1 MPDKTGEEVQRGLT
15 EGIRISTD
23 AAKTVKSVQKAAA
36 QASTGNYVAAGAE
49 LLKSEDTR
57 RIITVLILAAFFMS
71 VVIFFVAPLTLYE
84 TIAHAAKTFA
94 DKWEQVKENFAVGYY
109 SGTNGRFVSFFKALI
124 GVISS
129 PEVSEAI
136 SDTSA
141 GEEDLTEEGD
151 LQLLGKK
158 EALRNTYMRKIKA
171 CQDKI
176 NAREKE
182 VLQQIKDGKAAF
194 SGGPTIYS
202 IMAQRFESEEA
213 HTYDGNDYVRVQYDG
228 TEIMG
233 STKSITLRQA
243 VELLSLYSTQIN
255 SSIGN
260 IKLSG
265 LLKWLGYNA
274 GSTRTIVFP
283 LGKTNDITSS
293 IEAWT
298 GTFMPQYLIDEGASS
313 GKLDDYTA
321 KYGCSVADF
330 MIFVDCPDLYTIH
343 ASESEEMV
351 TETRTFQE
359 YVDYVYRDY
368 EEADKPILNA
378 AGEVIQMSGP
388 YHWEYSDYYQRYL
401 PVRNWDAPPA
411 NYTEKIYTFLVERER
426 DVDVK
431 IIHISYVVP
440 VFVRTRSIDDLV
452 DMTGM
457 WSGWLPSEPPS
468 IAASQRQTERGE

>member
-1 MPDKTGEEVQRGLT
+1 MPDKTGEEVQRELT

-94 DKWEQVKENFAVGYY
+94 DKWEQVK
-109 SGTNGRFVSFFKALI
+109 FVSFFKALI

-136 SDTSA
+136 SDASA
-141 GEEDLTEEGD
+141 GEEDLAEEGD

-202 IMAQRFESEEA
+202 IMAQRFEREEA

-233 STKSITLRQA
+233 STKSITSRQA

>member
-1 MPDKTGEEVQRGLT
+1 MPDKTGEEVQRELT

-36 QASTGNYVAAGAE
+36 RASTGNYVAAGAE

-57 RIITVLILAAFFMS
+57 RIITILILAAFFMS

-84 TIAHAAKTFA
+84 TIAHAAKTFV

-182 VLQQIKDGKAAF
+182 VLQQIKDGKAAL

-351 TETRTFQE
+351 TETRIFQE

>member
-136 SDTSA
+136 SDASA
-141 GEEDLTEEGD
+141 GEEDLAEEGD

-158 EALRNTYMRKIKA
+158 EALRKTYMRKIKA

-182 VLQQIKDGKAAF
+182 VLQQIKDGMCIHLAPVGLTHIADGISVAGVATENTMFGGILLFRFQVRLLVYALVIPGKLLESLAAQLWLVL
-194 SGGPTIYS
+194 GDERAPCACI
-202 IMAQRFESEEA
+202 
-213 HTYDGNDYVRVQYDG
+213 
-228 TEIMG
+228 
-233 STKSITLRQA
+233 
-243 VELLSLYSTQIN
+243 ELLDRLIPHAPVIFNMNKADKIAVGLFRANILAVISRNPSREEGSLF
-255 SSIGN
+255 
-260 IKLSG
+260 
-265 LLKWLGYNA
+265 LLKHLRSHLEHHRRQDGVRTSVDLG
-274 GSTRTIVFP
+274 RVFHEILDGDFDLKVVAI
-283 LGKTNDITSS
+283 LGKG
-293 IEAWT
+293 IE
-298 GTFMPQYLIDEGASS
+298 QVL
-313 GKLDDYTA
+313 
-321 KYGCSVADF
+321 
-330 MIFVDCPDLYTIH
+330 
-343 ASESEEMV
+343 
-351 TETRTFQE
+351 
-359 YVDYVYRDY
+359 
-368 EEADKPILNA
+368 
-378 AGEVIQMSGP
+378 
-388 YHWEYSDYYQRYL
+388 
-401 PVRNWDAPPA
+401 
-411 NYTEKIYTFLVERER
+411 
-426 DVDVK
+426 
-431 IIHISYVVP
+431 
-440 VFVRTRSIDDLV
+440 
-452 DMTGM
+452 
-457 WSGWLPSEPPS
+457 
-468 IAASQRQTERGE
+468 

>member
-136 SDTSA
+136 SDASA
-141 GEEDLTEEGD
+141 GEEDLAEEGD

-233 STKSITLRQA
+233 STKSITSRQA

-298 GTFMPQYLIDEGASS
+298 GTFMPQ
-313 GKLDDYTA
+313 
-321 KYGCSVADF
+321 
-330 MIFVDCPDLYTIH
+330 
-343 ASESEEMV
+343 
-351 TETRTFQE
+351 
-359 YVDYVYRDY
+359 
-368 EEADKPILNA
+368 
-378 AGEVIQMSGP
+378 
-388 YHWEYSDYYQRYL
+388 
-401 PVRNWDAPPA
+401 
-411 NYTEKIYTFLVERER
+411 
-426 DVDVK
+426 
-431 IIHISYVVP
+431 
-440 VFVRTRSIDDLV
+440 
-452 DMTGM
+452 
-457 WSGWLPSEPPS
+457 
-468 IAASQRQTERGE
+468 

>member
-1 MPDKTGEEVQRGLT
+1 MPDKTGEEVQRKLT

-57 RIITVLILAAFFMS
+57 RIITVL
-71 VVIFFVAPLTLYE
+71 
-84 TIAHAAKTFA
+84 
-94 DKWEQVKENFAVGYY
+94 KWEQVKENFAVGYY

-136 SDTSA
+136 SDASA
-141 GEEDLTEEGD
+141 GEEDLAEEGD

-233 STKSITLRQA
+233 STKSITSRQA

-330 MIFVDCPDLYTIH
+330 MIFIDCPDLYTIH

-351 TETRTFQE
+351 TETRIFQE